1 MARARTFRSD
11 TRAAIA
17 VEFALLAPVMLI
29 MLFGSIS
36 AARLVRASIKTWNIA
51 QSIGDLVAQQTTLTT
66 AAMTDFCT
74 GGKLTLAPYTGAV
87 TATVASVTTS
97 ATGTRAVD
105 WQDTTCGGTAL
116 SNALALGAP
125 YTPNATDSVIVVQTT
140 YVYSFPASYVLP
152 SSFTFTRTT
161 YSRPRAGTTVA
172 HA

>member
-1 MARARTFRSD
+1 MARAGTFGRD
-11 TRAAIA
+11 ARASIA

-66 AAMTDFCT
+66 ASMTDFCT
-74 GGKLTLAPYTGAV
+74 GGQLTLAPFTGAL
-87 TATVASVTTS
+87 TATVASVTYST
-97 ATGTRAVD
+97 AGTRAVD
-105 WQDTTCGGTAL
+105 WQDTTCGGTTL
-116 SNALALGAP
+116 SNALALGTP
-125 YTPNATDSVIVVQTT
+125 YTPNAGDTVIVVQAT

-152 SSFTFTRTT
+152 SSFTFKRTT
-161 YSRPRAGTTVA
+161 YSRPRAGTTVS